1 MGHEFL
7 SGDWFAEAERLQGEI
22 DPPIPEAVAKL
33 VINLTVTAG
42 PSGDIAARMQGGRMA
57 LGHAE
62 DAPTTLS
69 LPYGVAR
76 QMFIEGDPNA
86 AMQAFM
92 SGEIKVEGDMA
103 AMMGMQAAG
112 PPGPEAQELSARIK
126 EMTE

>member
-7 SGDWFAEAERLQGEI
+7 SGDWFDEADRLQREI
-22 DPPIPEAVAKL
+22 DPPVPEAIAQL

-42 PSGDIAARMQGGRMA
+42 PSGDIAARMEAGRMA
-57 LGHAE
+57 IGHAE
-62 DAPTTLS
+62 AAPTTLS
-69 LPYGVAR
+69 LPYEVAR
-76 QMFIEGDPNA
+76 KMFIEGDQNA

-112 PPGPEAQELSARIK
+112 APGPEAQDLSARIK